1 MMMSTVMVD
10 GYYDDNDNGGDDDD
24 DDDVHIGNT
33 TDEHVARVCGT
44 EPPAPKVYHT
54 DVVYVRFESDYN
66 TQLSGFRLLF
76 SFHPVCC
83 LQLSHLKENES
94 EDASWLDNIE
104 NAPILSSSDFI

>member
-1 MMMSTVMVD
+1 MVTMTLTTTIMVMMMMMSTVIVD
-10 GYYDDNDNGGDDDD
+10 GDDDD
-24 DDDVHIGNT
+24 NDDSDVHIGNT

-44 EPPAPKVYHT
+44 EPPAPEVYHT

-83 LQLSHLKENES
+83 IQLSHLN
-94 EDASWLDNIE
+94 
-104 NAPILSSSDFI
+104 